1 MTLRQHTK
9 GSNTVYISHIDV
21 GISLNRM
28 SASTVI
34 IALFPLHYD
43 PEVPPQAGANLAG
56 GMVKEY
62 THICP

>member
-34 IALFPLHYD
+34 IALFPLH
-43 PEVPPQAGANLAG
+43 
-56 GMVKEY
+56 
-62 THICP
+62 